1 LTRVKVAL
9 FVLYVLLTGVQTIN
23 GQQMQAQPEAKRVKQ
38 IQTALVQHGYQPGKT
53 WAETQTV
60 LRSIAEEKGW
70 QTHFA
75 PDARVLIILGL
86 GNKNSDVE
94 YVENNGHNHLDG
106 APKSRAMHVKQP

>member
-1 LTRVKVAL
+1 LTRVKVA
-9 FVLYVLLTGVQTIN
+9 FFILYVLLTGVQTIN
-23 GQQMQAQPEAKRVKQ
+23 GQQIQPEAKRVKQ
-38 IQTALVQHGYQPGKT
+38 IQTALVSHGYQPGKT

-60 LRSIAEEKGW
+60 LRNIAEEKGW

-94 YVENNGHNHLDG
+94 YVENNRHDHLDG

>member
-9 FVLYVLLTGVQTIN
+9 FILYVLLTGVQTIN
-23 GQQMQAQPEAKRVKQ
+23 GQQMRPEAKRVKQ
-38 IQTALVQHGYQPGKT
+38 IQTALVQHGYQPSKT

-86 GNKNSDVE
+86 GNEYSDVG
-94 YVENNGHNHLDG
+94 YITNNGHNHLDG
-106 APKSRAMHVKQP
+106 APKRAMHVKQ